1 MPWNDWQFL
10 VATGGAVLALAFVI
24 KPLLASR
31 KGAACGGCGRTA
43 RSGPR
48 SLLVILSRTRR
59 ADTARARAVLLPV
72 IA

>member
-31 KGAACGGCGRTA
+31 KDAACGGCGPAPTNRAKRTA
-43 RSGPR
+43 LTIGNTEQDQ
-48 SLLVILSRTRR
+48 TR
-59 ADTARARAVLLPV
+59 
-72 IA
+72 